1 MSICC
6 ASPKPDAVAS
16 PRTAMSRLLKA
27 VRTAF
32 LQGLAD
38 IRRAQRRSANIRT
51 LDAMSDRQL
60 RDIGIDRSEIPR
72 AVDRALDTRKL
83 PM

>member
-1 MSICC
+1 MSLCC
-6 ASPKPDAVAS
+6 ASPKPDIIPS
-16 PRTAMSRLLKA
+16 PTNAASRLLKA
-27 VRTAF
+27 VKTA
-32 LQGLAD
+32 LLHGIAE
-38 IRRAQRRSANIRT
+38 IRRALRRRANIRT

-60 RDIGIDRSEIPR
+60 LDIGIDRSEIPG